1 MIGLGDPELPRIGVF
16 TLSPRPLVPLS
27 GLARAACLG
36 AAALS
41 LTACHTAQDPALA
54 GPAYPAEKAQVRT
67 LDIQVVRTETSIRLT
82 NTTARAYGKS
92 RLWINRWYSAE
103 IASLGVGESVELRQD
118 AFRDQY
124 GESFRGGGFF
134 ATRKPQKVDLV
145 QLETSDGILGLVAV
159 GKETE

>member
-1 MIGLGDPELPRIGVF
+1 MSPCRLATVSRIV
-16 TLSPRPLVPLS
+16 
-27 GLARAACLG
+27 CLG
-36 AAALS
+36 AAALM
-41 LTACHTAQDPALA
+41 LAGCHSAQDPALA
-54 GPAYPAEKAQVRT
+54 GPMYPAEKAQVRT

-92 RLWINRWYSAE
+92 RLWINRWYSAA
-103 IASLGVGESVELRQD
+103 IDGLGVGDSIELRQD
-118 AFRDQY
+118 SFRDQY

-145 QLETSDGILGLVAV
+145 QLETEDGMLGLVAV